1 MHIQAMTRGLPRG
14 LLMTSKRR
22 DGAGDVVLVGVYS
35 ETDRTSMSFNCICV
49 LANTVA
55 PRAAAKACRC
65 VEPKG
70 MRLLPYR
77 LMAAMTAAEASADW
91 LLTGAG
97 LIPFGSAA
105 AAGGSAGAAM
115 LISDLGQT
123 SAVTEWVCKCKVLLT
138 ARRSDGLG

>member
-1 MHIQAMTRGLPRG
+1 
-14 LLMTSKRR
+14 MTSKRR
-22 DGAGDVVLVGVYS
+22 DGEGDVVLVGVYS

-97 LIPFGSAA
+97 FIPEGSSAA
-105 AAGGSAGAAM
+105 AAGGSAGGAT
-115 LISDLGQT
+115 LISDLCRT
-123 SAVTEWVCKCKVLLT
+123 SAFTEWVCACKVLLT

>member
-1 MHIQAMTRGLPRG
+1 ML
-14 LLMTSKRR
+14 
-22 DGAGDVVLVGVYS
+22 
-35 ETDRTSMSFNCICV
+35 FNCMCV
-49 LANTVA
+49 VANTVA

-70 MRLLPYR
+70 TRLLPYR
-77 LMAAMTAAEASADW
+77 LMAPMTAAEASADW

>member
-1 MHIQAMTRGLPRG
+1 
-14 LLMTSKRR
+14 MTSKRR
-22 DGAGDVVLVGVYS
+22 DGEEDVVLVGVYS
-35 ETDRTSMSFNCICV
+35 ETDRISMLVDCKFV

-65 VEPKG
+65 IEAKG

-77 LMAAMTAAEASADW
+77 LMTPMTAAGASADW

-97 LIPFGSAA
+97 LIPFGSAT
-105 AAGGSAGAAM
+105 AAGGSAGAAT

-123 SAVTEWVCKCKVLLT
+123 SAFTEWLCACKVLLT

>member
-1 MHIQAMTRGLPRG
+1 
-14 LLMTSKRR
+14 MTSKRR
-22 DGAGDVVLVGVYS
+22 DGEGDVVLVGVYS
-35 ETDRTSMSFNCICV
+35 ETERTSMFVNCMFV
-49 LANTVA
+49 LANNVA

-97 LIPFGSAA
+97 LIPCGSAT
-105 AAGGSAGAAM
+105 AAGGSAGAAT

-123 SAVTEWVCKCKVLLT
+123 FAVTEWVGACKVLLT
-138 ARRSDGLG
+138 ARRSDGLT